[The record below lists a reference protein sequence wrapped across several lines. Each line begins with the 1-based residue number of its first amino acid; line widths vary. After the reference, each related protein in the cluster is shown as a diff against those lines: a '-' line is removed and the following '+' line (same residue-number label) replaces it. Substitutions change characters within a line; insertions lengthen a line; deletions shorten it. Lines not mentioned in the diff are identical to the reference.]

1 MSDLRNARV
10 KAVPW
15 WWPFDPFLLVRPGFF
30 NGSFRKRWHPDLE
43 PYFRH
48 VLTRN
53 SLWIMADGTGQALG
67 TEFFA
72 SFFCLQNAVVEPQGR
87 PHAVA
92 FRPKQLPVKVAA
104 EVES

>member
-15 WWPFDPFLLVRPGFF
+15 WWPFDPFLLVRPDFSMDRFEKDGTLIL
-30 NGSFRKRWHPDLE
+30 NHISDM
-43 PYFRH
+43 

-67 TEFFA
+67 TDFFA
-72 SFFCLQNAVVEPQGR
+72 SFFLFAKCSG
-87 PHAVA
+87 
-92 FRPKQLPVKVAA
+92 
-104 EVES
+104 